1 MKKKRIIRAAACAAA
16 LAALLTVA
24 LALSACGVGGA
35 VVEPEFGYYV
45 SAGQS
50 SVLGGCDILEVN
62 GSTAI
67 VSKTADG
74 KTTYALYSFRK
85 DALIADFSENALTYD
100 ETSYYGGI
108 GSMLYYRAA
117 DDGKL
122 SVYSENE
129 YVCDVES
136 VSDISSV
143 VSGAISRVRMAE
155 GGYKYVDLERGSVT
169 SVTEGLIDHVESA
182 DYVTDDHIVSLGDSD
197 GVIAVYDRD
206 TFELVRTIDA
216 ARSIPASAADD
227 ASAAI
232 LGNGDLFMQMVF
244 DVPYSADYDFADQ
257 NGAHNIATYI
267 LDISSGKIK
276 ERNVDFWVADI
287 LNAYEVSIY
296 EKMYSCDNIARISPI
311 EDGRMLPSSIVEL
324 SNSLS
329 VGANFTETFGVADDI
344 DDMLVYLGDGKF
356 YDPEIERIYDESGR
370 VVAADVH
377 MFSARFFAK
386 AAGTDKVYVY
396 DVLTMESVNADGFD
410 ASTEF
415 RAYGDVLLIRTE
427 RDGNDGYMTYDA
439 GKGVMSEFEA
449 GTVSD
454 ANFEECGIFTVLRDG
469 KYKLVAASGGAG
481 VKTLL
486 SGFDVDFAFTGFRW
500 TEADGTHT
508 GVLAVSEKDGSPV
521 YYRLTA

>member
-1 MKKKRIIRAAACAAA
+1 MKKKRIIRTAAVAAA

-24 LALSACGVGGA
+24 LTLSACGVGGA
-35 VVEPEFGYYV
+35 VVEPEFGYYG

-50 SVLGGCDILEVN
+50 SVLGGCDILDVN

-67 VSKTADG
+67 VTKTADG

-117 DDGKL
+117 NDGKL
-122 SVYSENE
+122 SVYSESG
-129 YVCDVES
+129 YICDAES

-227 ASAAI
+227 VSAAI

-276 ERNVDFWVADI
+276 ERNVDFLVDGL
-287 LNAYEVSIY
+287 LNAYEESVY
-296 EKMYSCDNIARISPI
+296 GEMYSCDNIAQISPI
-311 EDGRMLPSSIVEL
+311 EDGRLLPSSIVEL

-329 VGANFTETFGVADDI
+329 VGVNFTETFGD
-344 DDMLVYLGDGKF
+344 LFEYLGDGKF
-356 YDPEIERIYDESGR
+356 YDSGNDRIYDESGR
-370 VVAADVH
+370 VVAADVY
-377 MFSARFFAK
+377 MFNARFFAK
-386 AAGTDKVYVY
+386 AAGSDKVYVY
-396 DVLTMESVNADGFD
+396 DVRTMESINADGFD
-410 ASTEF
+410 VSTDF
-415 RAYGDVLLIRTE
+415 GAYGDVLLILTE

-439 GKGVMSEFEA
+439 SEGVMSEFKA
-449 GTVSD
+449 GTVND
-454 ANFEECGIFTVLRDG
+454 ANFEDCGVFTVLRDG
-469 KYKLVAASGGAG
+469 KYELVAANGETG

-486 SGFDVDFAFTGFRW
+486 SGFDSDFSLTGFWW

-508 GVLAVSEKDGSPV
+508 GALASSSKDGSSV

>member
-1 MKKKRIIRAAACAAA
+1 MKKKRIIRAAAVAAA
-16 LAALLTVA
+16 SAALLTAA

-50 SVLGGCDILEVN
+50 SVLGGCDIIEVN

-100 ETSYYGGI
+100 ETSYYDT

-129 YVCDVES
+129 YLCDVES

-216 ARSIPASAADD
+216 ARSIPVSAAYN
-227 ASAAI
+227 SNAAV
-232 LGNGDLFMQMVF
+232 LGNGDLFVQLAF
-244 DVPYSADYDFADQ
+244 DVPYSADYDYADESRAY
-257 NGAHNIATYI
+257 NVATYI
-267 LDISSGKIK
+267 VDISSGKIK
-276 ERNVDFWVADI
+276 ERNVDFLVDGL
-287 LNAYEVSIY
+287 LNAYEESVY
-296 EKMYSCDNIARISPI
+296 GEMYSCDNIAQISPI
-311 EDGRMLPSSIVEL
+311 EDGRLLPSSIVEL

-329 VGANFTETFGVADDI
+329 VGVNFTETFGD
-344 DDMLVYLGDGKF
+344 LFEYLGDGKF
-356 YDPEIERIYDESGR
+356 YDSGNDRIYDESGR
-370 VVAADVH
+370 VVAADVY
-377 MFSARFFAK
+377 MFNARFFAK
-386 AAGTDKVYVY
+386 AAGSDKVYVY
-396 DVLTMESVNADGFD
+396 DVRTMESINADGFD
-410 ASTEF
+410 VSTDF
-415 RAYGDVLLIRTE
+415 GAYGDVLLILTE

-439 GKGVMSEFEA
+439 SEGVMSEFKA
-449 GTVSD
+449 GTVND
-454 ANFEECGIFTVLRDG
+454 ANFEDCGVFTVLRDG
-469 KYKLVAASGGAG
+469 KYELVAANGETG

-486 SGFDVDFAFTGFRW
+486 SGFDSDFSLTGFWW

-508 GVLAVSEKDGSPV
+508 GALASSSKDGSSV

>member
-1 MKKKRIIRAAACAAA
+1 MKKKRIIRAAAVAAA

-117 DDGKL
+117 NDGKL

-129 YVCDVES
+129 YVCDAES

-143 VSGAISRVRMAE
+143 VGGVISRVRTAD

-169 SVTEGLIDHVESA
+169 SVTEGLVDCVESA
-182 DYVTDDHIVSLGDSD
+182 DHVTDDHIVSLGGSD
-197 GVIAVYDRD
+197 GIIRVYDRD

-216 ARSIPASAADD
+216 AHSIPVSAADES
-227 ASAAI
+227 SAAV
-232 LGNGDLFMQMVF
+232 LGNGDFFVQLAFV
-244 DVPYSADYDFADQ
+244 VPYSADYDFADESHAY
-257 NGAHNIATYI
+257 NVVTYI
-267 LDISSGKIK
+267 VDISSGKIK
-276 ERNVDFWVADI
+276 ERNVDFWVEGI
-287 LNAYEVSIY
+287 LNAYEESIY
-296 EKMYSCDNIARISPI
+296 EKMYSCDNIAQISPI

-329 VGANFTETFGVADDI
+329 VGVNFTETFGVA

-356 YDPEIERIYDESGR
+356 YDSEADRIYDESGR
-370 VVAADVH
+370 VVAADVN
-377 MFSARFFAK
+377 MFNERFFAK
-386 AAGTDKVYVY
+386 AAGSDKVYVY
-396 DVLTMESVNADGFD
+396 DVRTMESINADGFG
-410 ASTEF
+410 ASTDF
-415 RAYGDVLLIRTE
+415 GAYGDVLLILTE
-427 RDGNDGYMTYDA
+427 RDGSDGYMTYDA
-439 GKGVMSEFEA
+439 SEGVMSEFKA
-449 GTVSD
+449 GTVND
-454 ANFEECGIFTVLRDG
+454 ADFEDCGVFTVLRDG
-469 KYKLVAASGGAG
+469 KYELVAANGETG

-486 SGFDVDFAFTGFRW
+486 SGFDSDFTLTSFWW

-508 GVLAVSEKDGSPV
+508 GVLASSSKDGSSV